1 MFGLSSSFS
10 QIISPFNSEK
20 QLHFLQKYFYK
31 LNRKKDII
39 EKQLW
44 ETCMRKKEI
53 ITCLESKLSNSSTE
67 TKTEAGPVNS
77 FAILN
82 LIIGATT
89 FSRPGSEMQIA
100 F

>member
-1 MFGLSSSFS
+1 
-10 QIISPFNSEK
+10 
-20 QLHFLQKYFYK
+20 
-31 LNRKKDII
+31 
-39 EKQLW
+39 
-44 ETCMRKKEI
+44 MRKKEI

-89 FSRPGSEMQIA
+89 FSRPGSEMQIG